1 MTFTSGIS
9 ASVWLTYFRNRRS
22 SAPLAEHAFGV
33 DDIVFPFN
41 CESDQRAYR
50 RG

>member
-1 MTFTSGIS
+1 MTLTSNIS
-9 ASVWLTYFRNRRS
+9 ASVWLASFRSRR

-41 CESDQRAYR
+41 CKSDQRAYR